1 MQCIFKDKNIS
12 ITYEDS
18 SIFHPRRCYASHEIP
33 RLALFWHYYGHNCMN
48 TSNLHLNDVLT
59 FISLKKKPMFF
70 KEINLNKCVAY
81 LCALSH
87 A

>member
-18 SIFHPRRCYASHEIP
+18 SIFHPKRCYASHEIP

-59 FISLKKKPMFF
+59 FISLKKNPCFLK
-70 KEINLNKCVAY
+70 K
-81 LCALSH
+81 
-87 A
+87 